1 MKNNTLCE
9 KYELRRGKKRCPIM
23 KKEYPLAHAKLH
35 VQGDRNSFIGNILA
49 KNYATSA
56 LPIKKVAAKAT
67 IA

>member
-1 MKNNTLCE
+1 
-9 KYELRRGKKRCPIM
+9 M

-35 VQGDRNSFIGNILA
+35 VQGDCNSFIGNILA